1 MKLWALVPELV
12 LAGLCLGLVP
22 VAGLVRGRWQAL
34 PAVLAGAGLVA
45 SIVLTARM
53 LPWAPVAAMHGT
65 YAVDGFAH
73 VFKLLVLT
81 GALIALLACAAYFRG
96 RSARAHLPVA
106 LLFCTLGAVGLTSSV
121 DLALI
126 VLFLQ
131 MMSMAAY
138 VLVAMMRGHGPALEA
153 ALKIFI
159 YGAAAL
165 AVMSY
170 GFTFLYGLS
179 GSTDLRAIGAAMD
192 SAHPAWAA
200 LALILALVGYGFE
213 ITLVPFHPWAPDV
226 YEGATAP
233 VAAFISVVPKIAGFA
248 ALLRF
253 LLHAYPDGAVHWP
266 MIIAV
271 GAVLTMVLGNL
282 AALRQTRLKRLLA
295 YSSIAQAGYVLVA
308 VAVASPGRA
317 SGALTAATYYLA
329 AYLFMNLGA
338 FAVVTH
344 VERALGTDAIDAF
357 RGLVAR
363 APAAAAV
370 LLLSLLSLAGIPP
383 LAGFVGKVLVL
394 EAALDG
400 GMAWL
405 AWIAV
410 INMVIGLYYY
420 LRVIVEAFLRP
431 PANDDGEPL
440 PRPPPALRITYLATA
455 AGILALGILP
465 APVLAIV
472 QSVTSLLR

>member
-96 RSARAHLPVA
+96 RSQRAHLPVA

-138 VLVAMMRGHGPALEA
+138 VLVAMMRGHGRAREA

-159 YGAAAL
+159 YGATAL

-170 GFTFLYGLS
+170 GLTFLYGLS

-192 SAHPAWAA
+192 RAHPAWAA

-308 VAVASPGRA
+308 VAVAGRA
-317 SGALTAATYYLA
+317 PGALIAVTYYLA

-363 APAAAAV
+363 APVAAVV

-405 AWIAV
+405 AWIAA

-420 LRVIVEAFLRP
+420 LRVIVEAFLRA
-431 PANDDGEPL
+431 PANDAQPL
-440 PRPPPALRITYLATA
+440 PRATPALRIAYLATA
-455 AGILALGILP
+455 AGTLALGILP
-465 APVLAIV
+465 APVFDILQA
-472 QSVTSLLR
+472 VTSLLR

>member
-1 MKLWALVPELV
+1 MKLWALLPELV
-12 LAGLCLGLVP
+12 IAGLCLSLVP
-22 VAGLVRGRWQAL
+22 VAGLARGRWQSL

-45 SIVLTARM
+45 AIVLTARM

-73 VFKLLVLT
+73 VFKLLVLG
-81 GALIALLACAAYFRG
+81 GALLALLACAAYFRG
-96 RSARAHLPVA
+96 RSQRAHLPVA
-106 LLFCTLGAVGLTSSV
+106 LLFCTLGALGLTSSV
-121 DLALI
+121 DLGLI

-138 VLVAMMRGHGPALEA
+138 VLVAMMRGDGRALEA

-159 YGAAAL
+159 YGAVAL

-170 GFTFLYGLS
+170 GLTFLYGLS
-179 GSTDLRAIGAAMD
+179 GSTDLRVIGAAMER
-192 SAHPAWAA
+192 AHPAWAA
-200 LALILALVGYGFE
+200 LALGLALVGYGFE

-226 YEGATAP
+226 YQGATAP
-233 VAAFISVVPKIAGFA
+233 VTGFISVVPKTAGFA

-253 LLHAYPDGAVHWP
+253 LLHAYPGGAVHWP
-266 MIIAV
+266 MVIAV

-308 VAVASPGRA
+308 VAVADIAP
-317 SGALTAATYYLA
+317 GALTAITYYLA
-329 AYLFMNLGA
+329 AYVFMNLGA
-338 FAVVTH
+338 FAVVAH
-344 VERALGTDAIDAF
+344 VERALATDAIDAF
-357 RGLVAR
+357 RGLARR
-363 APAAAAV
+363 APVAAAV
-370 LLLSLLSLAGIPP
+370 LLLSLLSLAGMPP

-394 EAALDG
+394 EAALAG

-405 AWIAV
+405 AWIAA

-420 LRVIVEAFLRP
+420 LRVIAEAFLHA
-431 PANDDGEPL
+431 PAEARPL
-440 PRPPPALRITYLATA
+440 PRAAPALRIAYIATA
-455 AGILALGILP
+455 AGTLALGILP
-465 APVLAIV
+465 APALDVLQAV
-472 QSVTSLLR
+472 ARLLQ